1 MKDSTGQPYV
11 QSAPPSDGARPLSGS
26 AYQPPPRLPHDLTT
40 TNASSSYSYANSTS
54 GTSPTKSGASPK
66 IVALVVG
73 IAVVVV
79 AGIFIFANSN
89 DSNPERADSPSAPAN
104 PSNSYDYVEQDV
116 DDYEP
121 AVEYSS
127 WDDHP
132 YEFRSNYLGACSDGT
147 YSSYDLCLCMLEAM
161 EETYTWE
168 EAQELDYAATQGE
181 DISRLYDWLISMC
194 T

>member
-11 QSAPPSDGARPLSGS
+11 QSAPPSDGARPVSGS
-26 AYQPPPRLPHDLTT
+26 AYQPPSSVPDNLTT
-40 TNASSSYSYANSTS
+40 TNASSSYSYANSTG

-79 AGIFIFANSN
+79 TGIFIFANSN
-89 DSNPERADSPSAPAN
+89 DSNPERADSSSAPAN
-104 PSNSYDYVEQDV
+104 PSNSDDYVEEDV
-116 DDYEP
+116 DNYAP

-127 WDDHP
+127 WDDYP
-132 YEFRSNYLGACSDGT
+132 TYLRSNYLDACSNGT
-147 YSSYDLCLCMLEAM
+147 YSNYNLCLCTLEAM

-168 EAQELDYAATQGE
+168 EAQEIDYAATQGE
-181 DISRLYDWLISMC
+181 DISWLYDGLISMC